1 MANNG
6 CISHPPGF
14 WFFPIRSEYFVI
26 TKGHHCASAMLA
38 ILEFEA
44 DCYFDRYTP
53 DSETRKKALDQDS
66 APPEPPEFG
75 PWTSISKQKWSRE
88 LIELFE
94 ARTIYTAGIRLQ
106 DLGLIEVID
115 QGNGQPCLY
124 RLNIAEVNAALD
136 ELRNTKL
143 GKKAKALLSGKLG
156 KNVKVPE
163 KSSAKMQRSDFEARQ
178 KCVGSTAAYNKVFKT
193 LILQDLSNTERP
205 ENLPDPPLSPQ
216 DQNLPL
222 PEESQEPES
231 TPLPYSGGPLPGDD
245 ITKEANLRK
254 EMNCLSFVRRA
265 YSDTRGAKVTSSE
278 ITKNAEQLES
288 LETECGVTEFRLA
301 LLNFLG
307 SGNDKVRSSK
317 WALSM
322 FLRDPLRNMTQS
334 PRSTRQS
341 GGYSASP
348 IAYRSAGTSEASAGA
363 PTASLQNTSDPVLQF
378 VDKWNTINP
387 DHPVGELLA
396 ATKAKL
402 RAAASDPD
410 FVRVHE
416 KLFEKVGKFMA
427 AGQDIGFPWM
437 FAGKEPNWVRTMEG
451 VFNFF
456 LVKKAP
462 AGGGVDM
469 DRLIQ
474 EAEE

>member
-1 MANNG
+1 
-6 CISHPPGF
+6 
-14 WFFPIRSEYFVI
+14 
-26 TKGHHCASAMLA
+26 MLA
-38 ILEFEA
+38 ILEYEA

-53 DSETRKKALDQDS
+53 DSETRKKALDHDS
-66 APPEPPEFG
+66 TAPEPPEFG

-124 RLNIAEVNAALD
+124 RLNIAEVNVALN

-143 GKKAKALLSGKLG
+143 GKKAKVLLSGKLG

-193 LILQDLSNTERP
+193 LVKPDIGNTETP
-205 ENLPDPPLSPQ
+205 ETLSESPLSPQ

-245 ITKEANLRK
+245 ITEEAISESDLAL
-254 EMNCLSFVRRA
+254 EDDIATFVTQCYSRERRIRLKKA
-265 YSDTRGAKVTSSE
+265 DLKN
-278 ITKNAEQLES
+278 ITHKLES
-288 LETECGVTEFRLA
+288 LESSHSPEDFRRA
-301 LLNFLG
+301 LLNFLAED
-307 SGNDKVRSSK
+307 SEWLRTNK
-317 WALSM
+317 WPINAFM
-322 FLRDPLRNMTQS
+322 KDPLRYMTQS
-334 PRSTRQS
+334 PRSPRQS

-348 IAYRSAGTSEASAGA
+348 IAYRSAGTSEASTGA
-363 PTASLQNTSDPVLQF
+363 PTASPQNTSDPILQF

-402 RAAASDPD
+402 RAATSDPD

-427 AGQDIGFPWM
+427 AGQDIEFPWM

-456 LVKKAP
+456 LVKKGP

-474 EAEE
+474 EAGD